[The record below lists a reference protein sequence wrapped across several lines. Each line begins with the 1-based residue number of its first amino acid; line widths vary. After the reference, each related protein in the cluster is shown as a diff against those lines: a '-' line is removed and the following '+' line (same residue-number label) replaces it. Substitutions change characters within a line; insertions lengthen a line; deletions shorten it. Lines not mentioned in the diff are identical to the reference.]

1 MNTLSEKKRH
11 KRRHRLRVVL
21 MEWTSWGDWQLD
33 SKPNTVIITRSH
45 HWWHTDVP
53 SRQQLDNMAVTHHM
67 WWPITFTCQYFIS
80 TIYFLALN
88 LKKMTQ
94 NWDMKQMEILK
105 KQQQQINKEVV
116 WFYPDSFQ
124 HVFSLVVLYT
134 SETSRALP
142 SDFCSVD
149 SIETPSFLH
158 AVCVYNPS
166 TAECSEVLLH
176 WQALQRTLLC
186 PFHNLDGVFNIQPIN
201 EWKSMLSSDEQ
212 HMLEREGN

>member
-1 MNTLSEKKRH
+1 MTYRCTKQTTIRQYGCHTSH
-11 KRRHRLRVVL
+11 VVTNHIHL
-21 MEWTSWGDWQLD
+21 PILYF
-33 SKPNTVIITRSH
+33 H
-45 HWWHTDVP
+45 HLF
-53 SRQQLDNMAVTHHM
+53 SG
-67 WWPITFTCQYFIS
+67 FEF
-80 TIYFLALN
+80 
-88 LKKMTQ
+88 KKMTQ

-186 PFHNLDGVFNIQPIN
+186 PFHNLDSVFNIQPIN